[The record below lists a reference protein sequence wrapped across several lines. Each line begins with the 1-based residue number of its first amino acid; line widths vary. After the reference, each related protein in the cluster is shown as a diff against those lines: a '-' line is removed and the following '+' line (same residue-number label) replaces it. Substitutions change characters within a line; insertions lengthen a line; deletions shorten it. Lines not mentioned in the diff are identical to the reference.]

1 MGDKFLSHSQYKQM
15 VGRAGRSGLCR
26 EGESILIA
34 GQQDRAKVCTP
45 AHAHAHTH
53 THTHTHTHCLMYKQI
68 LDYVL
73 NQCLDILFI
82 EHCTCM
88 SICLQFFFLCSPL
101 N

>member
-45 AHAHAHTH
+45 AHSHAHTH
-53 THTHTHTHCLMYKQI
+53 THTHTHALSDVQT
-68 LDYVL
+68 
-73 NQCLDILFI
+73 DIR
-82 EHCTCM
+82 
-88 SICLQFFFLCSPL
+88 LCFESVSGHSFH
-101 N
+101 